1 MRDFMKYV
9 ISEVLTSTGNGLGDA
24 EDGKR
29 SWSSSSSRRSLLN
42 WRRFGLVGLMVVD
55 LEWKEKVATLSRSHG
70 KWSPRIRSST
80 TNFDSKAVLAITS
93 TNGWKELLH
102 PNLPTTQNRCAGALR
117 DFGDLCSYLLDGR
130 RCSGLP
136 LCRAWILFLH
146 FSSPTTRLR
155 MRPSYLLE
163 KFIILEEIYC
173 LFREYHK
180 IELFKILRNY
190 NRETINKTLTTQV
203 FLPQISNH
211 GELR

>member
-1 MRDFMKYV
+1 M
-9 ISEVLTSTGNGLGDA
+9 
-24 EDGKR
+24 
-29 SWSSSSSRRSLLN
+29 
-42 WRRFGLVGLMVVD
+42 
-55 LEWKEKVATLSRSHG
+55 
-70 KWSPRIRSST
+70 
-80 TNFDSKAVLAITS
+80 
-93 TNGWKELLH
+93 
-102 PNLPTTQNRCAGALR
+102 
-117 DFGDLCSYLLDGR
+117 
-130 RCSGLP
+130 
-136 LCRAWILFLH
+136 
-146 FSSPTTRLR
+146 RLR